1 MMRFPLH
8 KQYDSMQCGLACLQM
23 ICDFFGTNYSLETI
37 SRYCFATTEG
47 TSLRS
52 INEAALKL
60 GFHTIVGKV
69 TIPQLKEASLPCIL
83 YWNQKHFIILY
94 DIKKRKKKNIYYIA
108 DPAKGLL
115 KYTEEEF
122 KENWFQPEVLGEYI
136 SALSN
141 AAAFHYKQQA
151 YFVWGVNDE
160 THEIV
165 GTTFNQYCDH
175 NKEPYQ
181 NFLARNLSP
190 SINFL
195 FEEEIIDGK
204 RVVVLVIP
212 AAEEIPTAFKE
223 KRYIRIGSSKAN
235 LKDYPKRE
243 IQLFKILD
251 GRVET
256 IETLPAKYQELTFS
270 KLFGYYGSKGIVL
283 NERTFEKNLGLRNK
297 DGEYNLLAQLLSDN
311 SHFPLRVSIF
321 EGETKGSNLFAVRE
335 FGNNCLLY
343 TLDEVLRY
351 ADVLNLI
358 QTDESERIV
367 ERPET
372 PLFDNKA
379 FREAIINAILH
390 NLWISGN
397 EPMISVF
404 SNRIEI
410 LSRGTLAPA
419 QTMEGF
425 FLGESIPVNEKLSE
439 IFLQLHISE
448 KSGRGVPKIIET
460 YGKEA
465 FTFRENSI
473 VVTIPLQ
480 KIKKVG
486 KKVGDKVGNKKGLN
500 SRRQR
505 IITEMRDNPNI
516 TTSELHQILGISE
529 TAVEN
534 NLTFLKEN
542 GYVERIGS
550 KKTGYWK
557 VLE

>member
-1 MMRFPLH
+1 MNMEKLVLDLCA
-8 KQYDSMQCGLACLQM
+8 YDDEQEW
-23 ICDFFGTNYSLETI
+23 F
-37 SRYCFATTEG
+37 
-47 TSLRS
+47 
-52 INEAALKL
+52 
-60 GFHTIVGKV
+60 
-69 TIPQLKEASLPCIL
+69 
-83 YWNQKHFIILY
+83 
-94 DIKKRKKKNIYYIA
+94 
-108 DPAKGLL
+108 
-115 KYTEEEF
+115 EF

-190 SINFL
+190 SINFS

-256 IETLPAKYQELTFS
+256 IEALPAKYQELTFS

-321 EGETKGSNLFAVRE
+321 EGETKGSNLFSVRE

-358 QTDESERIV
+358 QTDESERVV

-542 GYVERIGS
+542 GYVERVGS

>member
-1 MMRFPLH
+1 MNIEKLVLDLCA
-8 KQYDSMQCGLACLQM
+8 YDDEQEW
-23 ICDFFGTNYSLETI
+23 F
-37 SRYCFATTEG
+37 
-47 TSLRS
+47 
-52 INEAALKL
+52 
-60 GFHTIVGKV
+60 
-69 TIPQLKEASLPCIL
+69 
-83 YWNQKHFIILY
+83 
-94 DIKKRKKKNIYYIA
+94 
-108 DPAKGLL
+108 
-115 KYTEEEF
+115 EF

-190 SINFL
+190 SINFS

-321 EGETKGSNLFAVRE
+321 EVQ
-335 FGNNCLLY
+335 
-343 TLDEVLRY
+343 LRN
-351 ADVLNLI
+351 V
-358 QTDESERIV
+358 
-367 ERPET
+367 
-372 PLFDNKA
+372 
-379 FREAIINAILH
+379 
-390 NLWISGN
+390 
-397 EPMISVF
+397 
-404 SNRIEI
+404 NR
-410 LSRGTLAPA
+410 
-419 QTMEGF
+419 
-425 FLGESIPVNEKLSE
+425 
-439 IFLQLHISE
+439 
-448 KSGRGVPKIIET
+448 
-460 YGKEA
+460 
-465 FTFRENSI
+465 
-473 VVTIPLQ
+473 
-480 KIKKVG
+480 
-486 KKVGDKVGNKKGLN
+486 
-500 SRRQR
+500 
-505 IITEMRDNPNI
+505 
-516 TTSELHQILGISE
+516 
-529 TAVEN
+529 
-534 NLTFLKEN
+534 
-542 GYVERIGS
+542 
-550 KKTGYWK
+550 
-557 VLE
+557 

>member
-1 MMRFPLH
+1 MNLKKIGFSRKDWANMYQPC
-8 KQYDSMQCGLACLQM
+8 QMQQ
-23 ICDFFGTNYSLETI
+23 
-37 SRYCFATTEG
+37 
-47 TSLRS
+47 
-52 INEAALKL
+52 
-60 GFHTIVGKV
+60 
-69 TIPQLKEASLPCIL
+69 
-83 YWNQKHFIILY
+83 HFIISLRHTLCFFSGGGG
-94 DIKKRKKKNIYYIA
+94 D
-108 DPAKGLL
+108 
-115 KYTEEEF
+115 
-122 KENWFQPEVLGEYI
+122 
-136 SALSN
+136 
-141 AAAFHYKQQA
+141 
-151 YFVWGVNDE
+151 DE

-165 GTTFNQYCDH
+165 GTTLNQYCDH

-190 SINFL
+190 SLNFSYEETTIN
-195 FEEEIIDGK
+195 DK

-212 AAEEIPTAFKE
+212 AAEEIPTAFRE

-251 GRVET
+251 GRMETVET
-256 IETLPAKYQELTFS
+256 LAAKYQELTFS

-283 NERTFEKNLGLRNK
+283 NEKTFEKNLGLRNK

-321 EGETKGSNLFAVRE
+321 EGETKGSNLFSVRE

-358 QTDESERIV
+358 QTDESKRVV

-404 SNRIEI
+404 SDRIEI

-425 FLGESIPVNEKLSE
+425 FLGESIPVNEKL
-439 IFLQLHISE
+439 
-448 KSGRGVPKIIET
+448 
-460 YGKEA
+460 
-465 FTFRENSI
+465 
-473 VVTIPLQ
+473 
-480 KIKKVG
+480 
-486 KKVGDKVGNKKGLN
+486 
-500 SRRQR
+500 
-505 IITEMRDNPNI
+505 
-516 TTSELHQILGISE
+516 
-529 TAVEN
+529 
-534 NLTFLKEN
+534 
-542 GYVERIGS
+542 
-550 KKTGYWK
+550 
-557 VLE
+557 